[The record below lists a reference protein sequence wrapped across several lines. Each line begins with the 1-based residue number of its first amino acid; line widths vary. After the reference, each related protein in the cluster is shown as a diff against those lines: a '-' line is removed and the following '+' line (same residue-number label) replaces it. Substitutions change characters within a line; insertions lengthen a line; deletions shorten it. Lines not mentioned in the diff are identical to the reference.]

1 MSPSGLFPPTLHHGG
16 SNRASGSVLWCAATA
31 CVTKSGLAHHAI
43 QRGRLR
49 SFVASVPVGATSAST
64 VPSGFVSSPAA
75 PPLVAPATAPS
86 GPPRQTPTP
95 PASTTPT
102 GPATTA
108 PTAAPAAEP
117 ATTPPPI
124 KADFDSRSVSSGV
137 SPTWAAGVGSW
148 DGTPCPGTAC
158 SARSG
163 STGCALVG

>member
-75 PPLVAPATAPS
+75 PPLIAPATAPS
-86 GPPRQTPTP
+86 
-95 PASTTPT
+95 S
-102 GPATTA
+102 ATDQDTNRTCNHGTNGRTRSRTRHNTA
-108 PTAAPAAEP
+108 TDQGRLRFPLGLFGSEP
-117 ATTPPPI
+117 NLGCG
-124 KADFDSRSVSSGV
+124 SRILGRH
-137 SPTWAAGVGSW
+137 TM
-148 DGTPCPGTAC
+148 PGNSLLGKVWVNRLC
-158 SARSG
+158 ARRLRSQ
-163 STGCALVG
+163 